1 MCRLIG
7 APPRPVKRFFYH
19 YLKFPLC
26 DLCGPCKNYF
36 IIISR
41 PFIALS
47 ERLYLLHNRKRR
59 IDLFAVPEGGKPNCK
74 KPSVQRFTV
83 TLTVVARSIGSAP
96 GPMRCAW
103 RTGLL
108 MFRCVYDGF
117 QDLFTAAGIRKHGGE
132 FLTLRMSGV
141 TPAHTVEAFGIRALS
156 YFQPADSCRI
166 FATRA

>member
-26 DLCGPCKNYF
+26 DLRSLRETIF
-36 IIISR
+36 S
-41 PFIALS
+41 
-47 ERLYLLHNRKRR
+47 LHNRKRR
-59 IDLFAVPEGGKPNCK
+59 IDLIAVPEGGKPNRK

-83 TLTVVARSIGSAP
+83 TLTVVVRSIGSAP

-108 MFRCVYDGF
+108 MFSCVYDGF
-117 QDLFTAAGIRKHGGE
+117 QDLFTVAGIRKHRGE

-141 TPAHTVEAFGIRALS
+141 TPAHTVEALGIRALS